1 MNQGGLIMELTPT
14 PGAPEP
20 RHTWAAWLR
29 AAMTRHYGEGFL
41 NKQLADDTGNVI
53 REQSVSRWLGAK
65 INAPDV
71 KAVRLVAAT
80 LRGNLAEALIAA
92 GYGELVEEV
101 RSSLVQT
108 ATESPARAKTE
119 DELRRELAALQDDV
133 NSRINE
139 LRSRLDRGNRSTPQ
153 RPTGNGQAS

>member
-1 MNQGGLIMELTPT
+1 MEHPT
-14 PGAPEP
+14 TSDATDP
-20 RHTWAAWLR
+20 RHTWARWLR
-29 AAMTRHYGEGFL
+29 AAMDRHYGPGVR
-41 NKQLADDTGNVI
+41 NKQLALDSGGAI
-53 REQSVSRWLGAK
+53 REQTISKWLNGEVVPSVQLVRIA
-65 INAPDV
+65 
-71 KAVRLVAAT
+71 AVT
-80 LRGNLAEALIAA
+80 LRENLAEALIAA

-101 RSSLVQT
+101 RSSLVQM

-139 LRSRLDRGNRSTPQ
+139 LRSRLDRGRRQQPQ